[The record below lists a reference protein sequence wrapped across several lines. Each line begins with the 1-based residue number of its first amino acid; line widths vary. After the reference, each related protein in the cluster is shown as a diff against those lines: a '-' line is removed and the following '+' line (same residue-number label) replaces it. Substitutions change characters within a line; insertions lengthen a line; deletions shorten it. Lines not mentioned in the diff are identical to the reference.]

1 MERAKLITRII
12 LSNDLEQYKD
22 EKLKEL
28 YQDPYFLE
36 FLKQY
41 DLPKEMV
48 RDSLGIFLDYVDDQ
62 HYCEKCPGIEKCAKK
77 VPCMVA
83 IPVIEETGIERKM
96 QMCPKMF
103 ARRNIEK
110 KLLVYDF
117 PQEWLANDIFSQSDV
132 DYVKN
137 RLDILK
143 SLTSL
148 VEETSKEWIYLYGGP
163 RLGKSYLVASF
174 LVTYLKKH
182 PTKRGA
188 FLDSSMRIKELSD
201 LSFIDKNQFQQVLNS
216 YIDIDVLVL
225 DDFGSGYMSDFI
237 RDTVVYPILN
247 QRLKDK
253 KLTIFVSKIPLKKL
267 ETYLSGK
274 SASGK
279 IQAGQ
284 IVDII
289 RAMIKKEIPLEGIS
303 VY

>member
-1 MERAKLITRII
+1 MERAKLKTRII

-201 LSFIDKNQFQQVLNS
+201 LSFTDKNQFQQVLNS

-225 DDFGSGYMSDFI
+225 DDFGSGYMSDYI
-237 RDTVVYPILN
+237 RDSIVYPIIN
-247 QRLKDK
+247 QRLKEK
-253 KLTIFVSKIPLKKL
+253 KLTIFISRIPLKKL

-274 SASGK
+274 SASGR

-284 IVDII
+284 IADII

>member
-1 MERAKLITRII
+1 MERAKLKTRII

-289 RAMIKKEIPLEGIS
+289 RAMIKKEIQLEGIS

>member
-1 MERAKLITRII
+1 MERAKLKTRII

>member
-1 MERAKLITRII
+1 MERAKLKTRII
-12 LSNDLEQYKD
+12 LSDDLEQYKD

-36 FLKQY
+36 FLKQC

-62 HYCEKCPGIEKCAKK
+62 HYCEKCPGIEKCSKK

-96 QMCPKMF
+96 QMCPKML

-117 PQEWLANDIFSQSDV
+117 PQEWLANDIFSQSNV

-201 LSFIDKNQFQQVLNS
+201 LSFTDKNQFQQVLNS
-216 YIDIDVLVL
+216 YIDVDVLVL

>member
-1 MERAKLITRII
+1 MERAKLKTRII

-216 YIDIDVLVL
+216 YIDVDVLVL
-225 DDFGSGYMSDFI
+225 DDFGSGYMSDYI
-237 RDTVVYPILN
+237 RDSIVYPIIN
-247 QRLKDK
+247 QRLKEK
-253 KLTIFVSKIPLKKL
+253 KLTIFISRIPLKKL

-274 SASGK
+274 SASGR

>member
-1 MERAKLITRII
+1 MERAKLKTRII

-225 DDFGSGYMSDFI
+225 DDFGSGYMSDYI
-237 RDTVVYPILN
+237 RDSIVYPIIN
-247 QRLKDK
+247 QRLKEK
-253 KLTIFVSKIPLKKL
+253 KLTIFISRIPLKKL

-274 SASGK
+274 SASGR

>member
-1 MERAKLITRII
+1 MERAKLKTRII

-48 RDSLGIFLDYVDDQ
+48 RDSLVIFLDYVDDQ

-274 SASGK
+274 SASGR

>member
-1 MERAKLITRII
+1 MERAKLKTRII

-48 RDSLGIFLDYVDDQ
+48 RDSFGIFLDYVDDQ

>member
-1 MERAKLITRII
+1 MERVKLKTKII
-12 LSNDLEQYKD
+12 LSSDLEQYKD
-22 EKLKEL
+22 EKIKEL

-96 QMCPKMF
+96 QMCPKML
-103 ARRNIEK
+103 ARRSIEK
-110 KLLVYDF
+110 KFLAYDF
-117 PQEWLANDIFSQSDV
+117 DVNWLEKNLYNKADIDIAE
-132 DYVKN
+132 N
-137 RLDILK
+137 RSVIIATLMSLIEKK
-143 SLTSL
+143 SNR
-148 VEETSKEWIYLYGGP
+148 WIYLYGDS
-163 RLGKSYLVASF
+163 RLGKSYLVATF
-174 LVTYLKKH
+174 LVTYLQKNPKE
-182 PTKRGA
+182 KGA
-188 FLDSSMRIKELSD
+188 FLDSSTRFKELLD
-201 LSFIDKNQFQQVLNS
+201 LSFADKVQFQQVLNS
-216 YIDIDVLVL
+216 YIDVDVLVL
-225 DDFGSGYMSDFI
+225 DDFGSGYMSDYI
-237 RDTVVYPILN
+237 RDSIVYPIIN
-247 QRLKDK
+247 QRLKEK
-253 KLTIFVSKIPLKKL
+253 KLTIFISRIPLKKL

-274 SASGK
+274 SASGR

>member
-1 MERAKLITRII
+1 MERAKLKTRII

-163 RLGKSYLVASF
+163 RWGKSYLVASF

-274 SASGK
+274 SASGR

>member
-1 MERAKLITRII
+1 M
-12 LSNDLEQYKD
+12 
-22 EKLKEL
+22 
-28 YQDPYFLE
+28 
-36 FLKQY
+36 
-41 DLPKEMV
+41 
-48 RDSLGIFLDYVDDQ
+48 
-62 HYCEKCPGIEKCAKK
+62 
-77 VPCMVA
+77 
-83 IPVIEETGIERKM
+83 
-96 QMCPKMF
+96 
-103 ARRNIEK
+103 
-110 KLLVYDF
+110 
-117 PQEWLANDIFSQSDV
+117 ANDIFSQSDV

>member
-1 MERAKLITRII
+1 MERAKLKTRII

-267 ETYLSGK
+267 KTYLSGK